1 MIYKTLL
8 FFVLLTSAPVF
19 AQEKTADSTMIIQ
32 NSTISPAAT
41 EVIAVHDS
49 VTPRPQNQIGVM
61 HLQGL
66 YGSGLA
72 TMSITSVQY
81 LRRMNNEKV
90 TLIGRANLRT
100 RAKNS
105 SVKYDVET
113 YIKHGKK
120 HYSFLSA
127 SVSDEKMFPGFEASY
142 SFYSALKKGYELE
155 TGVKYLSAQNFSLF
169 TPVLGL
175 SKEFGNN
182 LVTFRNFFTL
192 TENDFYY
199 ANTLAWKNFL
209 NEKRDH
215 LSVMT
220 GFGNAPD
227 SKNIDFAADFIS
239 NKSFF
244 VGLGYEKNIKPFKL
258 SASTVYNRNN
268 YSIGR
273 KFNQVDFYLN
283 LFYDF

>member
-1 MIYKTLL
+1 MYFKTLL
-8 FFVLLTSAPVF
+8 FFILFISGGIFAQNEISDSINIYSEETSAVLPAVKSQNDSLPV
-19 AQEKTADSTMIIQ
+19 K
-32 NSTISPAAT
+32 
-41 EVIAVHDS
+41 
-49 VTPRPQNQIGVM
+49 PQNQVGVM
-61 HLQGL
+61 HLQSV

-81 LRRMNNEKV
+81 LRRINNEKV
-90 TLIGRANLRT
+90 TLIGRVNLRA

-113 YIKHGKK
+113 YVKHGKK

-142 SFYSALKKGYELE
+142 SFYSALPKGFELE

-169 TPVLGL
+169 TPVLGA

-192 TENDFYY
+192 TESQFFY
-199 ANTLAWKNFL
+199 ANTIAWKNFL
-209 NEKRDH
+209 NEKRDY
-215 LSVMT
+215 LSLMT

-227 SKNIDFAADFIS
+227 SKNIDFSEEFIS
-239 NKSFF
+239 NESFF
-244 VGLGYEKNIKPFKL
+244 VGLGYEKNLKPFKL
-258 SASTVYNRNN
+258 SASSVYNRNN

-273 KFNQVDFYLN
+273 KFNQFDFYLN

>member
-1 MIYKTLL
+1 MYFKTLL
-8 FFVLLTSAPVF
+8 FFILFISGGIF
-19 AQEKTADSTMIIQ
+19 AQNEISDSINIYSEEISAVLPAVKSQ
-32 NSTISPAAT
+32 N
-41 EVIAVHDS
+41 DS
-49 VTPRPQNQIGVM
+49 LPVKPQNQVGVM
-61 HLQGL
+61 HLQSV

-81 LRRMNNEKV
+81 LRRINNEKV
-90 TLIGRANLRT
+90 TLIGRVNLRA

-105 SVKYDVET
+105 SVKYDLET
-113 YIKHGKK
+113 YVKHGKK

-142 SFYSALKKGYELE
+142 SFYSALPKGFELE

-169 TPVLGL
+169 TPILGA

-192 TENDFYY
+192 TESQFFY
-199 ANTLAWKNFL
+199 ANTIAWKNFL
-209 NEKRDH
+209 NEKRDY
-215 LSVMT
+215 LSLMT

-227 SKNIDFAADFIS
+227 SKNIDFSEEFIS
-239 NKSFF
+239 NESFF
-244 VGLGYEKNIKPFKL
+244 VGLGYEKNLKPFKL
-258 SASTVYNRNN
+258 SASSVYNRNN

-273 KFNQVDFYLN
+273 QFNQFDFYLN

>member
-1 MIYKTLL
+1 MYFKTLL
-8 FFVLLTSAPVF
+8 FFILFISGGIFAQNEISDSINIYSEETSAVLPAVKSQNDSLPV
-19 AQEKTADSTMIIQ
+19 K
-32 NSTISPAAT
+32 
-41 EVIAVHDS
+41 
-49 VTPRPQNQIGVM
+49 PQNQVGVM
-61 HLQGL
+61 HLQSV

-81 LRRMNNEKV
+81 LRRINNEKV
-90 TLIGRANLRT
+90 TLIGRVNLRA

-113 YIKHGKK
+113 YVKHGKK

-142 SFYSALKKGYELE
+142 SFYSALPKGFELE

-169 TPVLGL
+169 TPILGA

-192 TENDFYY
+192 TESQFFY
-199 ANTLAWKNFL
+199 ANTIAWKNFL
-209 NEKRDH
+209 NEKRDY
-215 LSVMT
+215 LSLMT

-227 SKNIDFAADFIS
+227 SKNIDFSEEFIS
-239 NKSFF
+239 NESFF
-244 VGLGYEKNIKPFKL
+244 VGLGYEKNLKPFKL
-258 SASTVYNRNN
+258 SASSVYNRNN

-273 KFNQVDFYLN
+273 QFNQFDFYLN